1 MRRLS
6 RAVMATLAG
15 LAITWIAWAIVSPFL
30 PPIGIVTAAIL
41 VGSTLAALH
50 VAADRAERRG
60 WIYYRRRHGSW
71 GAVGAAMAEVQAI
84 YRPGQQHVRQVKERA
99 DVYRDEDEDGDGPA
113 PLNRE

>member
-6 RAVMATLAG
+6 RIVMASITG
-15 LAITWIAWAIVSPFL
+15 LVIAWIAWTIASPFL
-30 PPIGIVTAAIL
+30 PPLGIVTAAALIGAL
-41 VGSTLAALH
+41 LAALH
-50 VAADRAERRG
+50 VAADMAERRG

-84 YRPGQQHVRQVKERA
+84 YRPGQHHVRQVKERS
-99 DVYRDEDEDGDGPA
+99 DVDREDDEEGDGPA